1 MEAIFINRELN
12 KSEETS
18 ILNKVSSGS
27 GYALYSNVELSEK
40 LSTYSKGPIELT
52 PEEKKK
58 INYDIFDKVIRFGE
72 IKINGKA
79 ITDLLMIEKASIWHY
94 HKFRTYFFIRNLFFE
109 IDLLEKLSKTYKK
122 VFYYTNQSALVNFS
136 FPSPEINIFPSAP
149 TSSKSDKIPLLNY
162 LLFFFLRTIASLNLN
177 RRLKN
182 KKHIIIDHSI
192 KQTCLNLNTLKP
204 EQGNYNLEYLFEKL
218 DNDFIILDDVEI
230 PKFKKG
236 NRFHFNIK
244 QLKTRGKLFFG
255 ETVLFSGISSKEV
268 RRQTKRSVD
277 RIGNNLNLIKNELQH
292 PINLLII
299 DHLTS
304 LQKSNKLFLFKYFA
318 YKRFFK
324 KHSFKTISSIDEN
337 SPRIKSMLDAA
348 KLAGVKTIGIQHGTI
363 HDLHPAYILTKKDTE
378 RGIHQDRTIV
388 WGKYWKG
395 FLQEKGNYP
404 EATLFIAGQIRTD
417 IIPNLL
423 SRKCNKPPDFP
434 DVKHLVVF
442 ASQPQRDPYLRKR
455 AAFDVFTAIKG
466 LKDTHLIVKL
476 HPAEKNDFD
485 YYRSIANKASCTNYS
500 IILKFDLYQLISLAD
515 IIITCFSTVG
525 AEAVYFDKPLII
537 LDHLKQDIQNYHKEG
552 IAFQTSN
559 SKELNKVLIDLLS
572 GATRHNKNAYQEYIR
587 KYTYRIDG
595 KVSERILQF
604 IQFD

>member
-1 MEAIFINRELN
+1 MEAIFINRELT
-12 KSEETS
+12 KSEETG

-27 GYALYSNVELSEK
+27 DYALYSNVELSEK
-40 LSTYSKGPIELT
+40 LSTYSKGPIELN

-94 HKFRTYFFIRNLFFE
+94 HKFRVYFFIRNLFFE
-109 IDLLEKLSKTYKK
+109 IDLLEKFSKTYKK

-136 FPSPEINIFPSAP
+136 FSSTEINIFPSAP
-149 TSSKSDKIPLLNY
+149 TSTKSDKIPILNY
-162 LLFFFLRTIASLNLN
+162 LLFFFLRTIASLNLK

-182 KKHIIIDHSI
+182 KKHIVIDHSI
-192 KQTCLNLNTLKP
+192 KQTCLNLSALKP
-204 EQGNYNLEYLFEKL
+204 EQGNYNLQYLFEKL
-218 DNDFIILDDVEI
+218 DDGFVILEDIEI
-230 PKFKKG
+230 PKFQKG
-236 NRFHFNIK
+236 NKFKFNIK
-244 QLKTRGKLFFG
+244 QLKVKDDRIFG
-255 ETVLFSGISSKEV
+255 EPVLFSGLLSTEV
-268 RRQTKRSVD
+268 RGQTRRSVD

-292 PINLLII
+292 SIDLLII
-299 DHLTS
+299 EHLLS

-324 KHSFKTISSIDEN
+324 KYSFKTISSIDEN
-337 SPRIKSMLDAA
+337 SPRIKSILDAA
-348 KLAGVKTIGIQHGTI
+348 KSSKVKTIGIQHGTI
-363 HDLHPAYILTKKDTE
+363 HNLHPAYVYSENDKKRKIIPD
-378 RGIHQDRTIV
+378 HTIV
-388 WGKYWKG
+388 WGKYWAE
-395 FLQEKGNYP
+395 FLQVKGNYP
-404 EATLFIAGQIRTD
+404 KASLFIAGQIRTD

-423 SRKCNKPPDFP
+423 SGNCNKPTGFP

-442 ASQPQRDPYLRKR
+442 ASQPQRDPDLRER
-455 AAFDVFTAIKG
+455 AAFDVFTAIKE
-466 LKDTHLIVKL
+466 LKDTHLIIKL
-476 HPAEKNDFD
+476 HPAEKNDID
-485 YYRSIANKASCTNYS
+485 YYHSIANKASCTNYS

-525 AEAVYFDKPLII
+525 AETVYFDKPLII

-587 KYTYRIDG
+587 KYAYRIDG
-595 KVSERILQF
+595 KVSDRILQF